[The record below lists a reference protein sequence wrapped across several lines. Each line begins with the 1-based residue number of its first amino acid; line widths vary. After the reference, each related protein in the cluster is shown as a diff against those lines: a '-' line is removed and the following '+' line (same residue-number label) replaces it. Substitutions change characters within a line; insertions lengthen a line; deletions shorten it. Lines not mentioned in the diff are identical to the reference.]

1 LRFFSPGAPA
11 VFLSVGYAGYVTPCR
26 VLIVVPIISF
36 LSSLRGLEF
45 PLFDWSSE
53 ALLQSQWGMLGFCA
67 LEEAGL
73 LAPLDCYSV
82 EELGGVEEYEALGFC
97 VLGGR
102 GLLGLPIE

>member
-1 LRFFSPGAPA
+1 
-11 VFLSVGYAGYVTPCR
+11 
-26 VLIVVPIISF
+26 
-36 LSSLRGLEF
+36 
-45 PLFDWSSE
+45 
-53 ALLQSQWGMLGFCA
+53 MLGFCA